1 MVKLEKG
8 IESGSTRL
16 LSFAVVMLMV
26 FFSAGVL
33 QGAIVEYTVVV
44 TDMSSVE
51 LAKDGSGNYIVSPG
65 QNFLAEVWVDD
76 LRADVGAA
84 GGVFAA
90 YADLVYDVDEM
101 DWVITGPA
109 SPEPQATIVVDSF
122 FANAQ
127 SGTINEPSQL
137 VDEAGGFD
145 GFTAPGADPARLLFT
160 VQGVV
165 HNDATFDSIITI
177 QTESAD
183 VSPTHD
189 TLVFGS
195 NDAVQ
200 DIAYG
205 SATLVPEPMT
215 LSLLAMAGIAALC
228 RRRRQ

>member
-76 LRADVGAA
+76 LRPVGTS

-90 YADLVYDVDEM
+90 YTDLVYDVDEI
-101 DWVITGPA
+101 DFVSGTLVI
-109 SPEPQATIVVDSF
+109 DSF
-122 FANAQ
+122 FNFSQ
-127 SGTINEPSQL
+127 SGTINDPGQE

-145 GFTAPGADPARLLFT
+145 GFTASGADPAQLLFT
-160 VQGVV
+160 VQGQV
-165 HNDATFDSIITI
+165 HGGATLANPITI
-177 QTESAD
+177 QTNAAED
-183 VSPTHD
+183 SPSHD
-189 TLVFGS
+189 TLVFGLDTPVT
-195 NDAVQ
+195 N
-200 DIAYG
+200 IAYG
-205 SATLVPEPMT
+205 SATIVPEPVSLCLLT
-215 LSLLAMAGIAALC
+215 LGGLAAVL
-228 RRRRQ
+228 RRRK